1 MKYVLVALALAALC
15 VPAVAQVGDNPD
27 IKIFIHLTDDAD
39 PPVLPTDNATVVNEF
54 SPAAFTTIRA
64 YVGLTGF
71 ATGMTVISFR
81 LNDAVS
87 DCPGV
92 MATQAFVNLLPGG
105 LAIGNAFGDPGN
117 PGSGTDGVTLASS
130 ECMPGFYDIVLVGYA
145 EYFYLG
151 GECQI
156 EILDHGY
163 AEYARWVVDCQT
175 PGVVNL
181 YCVWLNGGVGG
192 ATPPAGDVGCE
203 ANTPVEDATWTLI
216 KALYR

>member
-1 MKYVLVALALAALC
+1 MKYVLIALALAALC
-15 VPAVAQVGDNPD
+15 VPAFAQEGLNPG
-27 IKIFIHLTDDAD
+27 IKIFIHLTDDVAA
-39 PPVLPTDNATVVNEF
+39 PATDNATVVNEF

-71 ATGMTVISFR
+71 STGMTVISFR
-81 LNDAVS
+81 LNDAMV

-92 MATQAFVNLLPGG
+92 IATQAFVNLLPGG

-117 PGSGTDGVTLASS
+117 PGSGTDGVTIAAT
-130 ECMPGFYDIVLVGYA
+130 ECMPGPFDILFVGYA
-145 EYFYLG
+145 TYYYLG

-163 AEYARWVVDCQT
+163 TEYARWVVDCQE

-181 YCVWLNGGVGG
+181 YCVWLNGGIGG
-192 ATPPAGDVGCE
+192 ATPPAGDVGCD
-203 ANTPVEDATWTLI
+203 ANTPVEDSSWGNI

>member
-1 MKYVLVALALAALC
+1 MKYVLIALALAALC
-15 VPAVAQVGDNPD
+15 VPALAQVGDNPEV
-27 IKIFIHLTDDAD
+27 KIFIHVTDDAD
-39 PPVLPTDNATVVNEF
+39 PPVVPTDNATVVNEF
-54 SPAAFTTIRA
+54 SPAPYTNVRA
-64 YVGLTGF
+64 YVGLTDLTTGF
-71 ATGMTVISFR
+71 TVISFR
-81 LNDAVS
+81 LNDAMV
-87 DCPGV
+87 DCADV
-92 MATQAFVNLLPGG
+92 MATQAFVNLMPGG

-117 PGSGTDGVTLASS
+117 PGSGTDGITIASTECLLA
-130 ECMPGFYDIVLVGYA
+130 PFQLIGYA
-145 EYFYLG
+145 TYFYLG

-163 AEYARWVVDCQT
+163 TEYARWVVDCQE

-203 ANTPVEDATWTLI
+203 ANTPVEDSSWGNI